1 MQRCVMALILGLVWA
16 PGCAPINREEL
27 TKQVLAAD
35 PSFED
40 VLDRHRELANRIVTY
55 QRELALKRSTV
66 EQQIDQLRKEL
77 AADNATVRSKI
88 EETKKRIEPDRTPLE
103 LSLSVAGEQLRTK
116 RIERASLGRSIAQV
130 RRTLKRQDASLTELE
145 GANQQLQLDQLLRDA
160 ARVDQELATLHEH
173 VRLLKTKLLLL
184 KL

>member
-1 MQRCVMALILGLVWA
+1 MQRRVIALILSLVWA
-16 PGCAPINREEL
+16 AGCAPINRDEL

-35 PSFED
+35 PSFEE

-88 EETKKRIEPDRTPLE
+88 EETKKRIDPDRTPLE
-103 LSLSVAGEQLRTK
+103 LALSVAGEQLRAK

-130 RRTLKRQDASLTELE
+130 RRALKRQDASLTAEE
-145 GANQQLQLDQLLRDA
+145 RAHQQSQLDELIRDA
-160 ARVDQELATLHEH
+160 ARLDQELAALHEH